1 MGRTS
6 FRQISFDIDLDE
18 VYSEMGSKDCE
29 EMTRWLYEDGYFD
42 EYLEKEKYKN
52 LTSHVTGWNW
62 EEICNKLLNSQLRL
76 TNEEEEIIK
85 KIADRL

>member
-29 EMTRWLYEDGYFD
+29 EMTRWLYEDGYLD
-42 EYLEKEKYKN
+42 EYLEKEINIYEEKKCISKRIRIICKN
-52 LTSHVTGWNW
+52 TIDG
-62 EEICNKLLNSQLRL
+62 LR
-76 TNEEEEIIK
+76 K
-85 KIADRL
+85 